1 MADAQSDTITVKNR
15 ELREQVDKFKERG
28 GYEYRT
34 EAAEDLLIVGL
45 RESQSPIL
53 SRWRE
58 QTIEWA
64 GHLALFAIIF
74 LAGGIV
80 TPIAFGWA
88 ALMSLTLLA
97 MAVGL
102 VGLVAFGRLMRGQ
115 SELGNELQEWIA

>member
-1 MADAQSDTITVKNR
+1 MPAEQSDTITCKNR
-15 ELREQVDKFKERG
+15 ELRERVDEYKQRA
-28 GYEYRT
+28 GYESRNQ
-34 EAAEDLLIVGL
+34 AVQDLLRTGL

-74 LAGGIV
+74 LAGGVV
-80 TPIAFGWA
+80 TPIGFGWA
-88 ALMSLTLLA
+88 AMMSLTLLA

-102 VGLVAFGRLMRGQ
+102 VGLVEAGRLLRGQ
-115 SELGNELQEWIA
+115 SQLGDELQEWIA